1 MKTEIEAKFVKL
13 DIDDVRARL
22 EQAGATLEQPMRM
35 MRRQTFDPVSDSA
48 HRYVRVRDEGDKV
61 TMTYKQ
67 FDDMGLHGA
76 KEIEIVVSDFEDARS
91 ILIQAGLHAKSYQ
104 ETRRETWMLNEAE
117 VVIDEWPWIKPFI
130 EIEGES
136 EQIVRAAAETL
147 GFDWGD
153 AVFGDVTQAY
163 RAEFDLPPDDE
174 FHICKIPT
182 IQFDLPLPEELKG
195 HER

>member
-22 EQAGATLEQPMRM
+22 EQAGATLGQPMRM

-48 HRYVRVRDEGDKV
+48 HRYVRGLRDEGDKV

-104 ETRRETWMLNEAE
+104 ETRRETWMLDGAE

-130 EIEGES
+130 EIEPE
-136 EQIVRAAAETL
+136 RADRSRSGRNT
-147 GFDWGD
+147 
-153 AVFGDVTQAY
+153 
-163 RAEFDLPPDDE
+163 R
-174 FHICKIPT
+174 I
-182 IQFDLPLPEELKG
+182 
-195 HER
+195 